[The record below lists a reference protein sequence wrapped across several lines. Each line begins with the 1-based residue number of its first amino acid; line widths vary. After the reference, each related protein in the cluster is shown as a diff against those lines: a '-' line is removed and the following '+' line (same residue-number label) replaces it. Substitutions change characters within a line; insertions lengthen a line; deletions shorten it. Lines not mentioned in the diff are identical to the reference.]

1 MPLQIDLSNVI
12 AILALL
18 LSCYATWKTFKL
30 NRRQESLVESQ
41 KTLNELLVDKSKG
54 EALSKKQADLGV
66 SFIKLGRFQWRLKIW
81 NKGESSARN
90 VRIEIPEEDHIFSES
105 EIKEKFPLEKLE
117 KHESVE
123 LMAGVT
129 LASKRKHIIKLIWS
143 DDYSDKNEKIL
154 YPTL

>member
-18 LSCYATWKTFKL
+18 LSCYATWKTFKF

-54 EALSKKQADLGV
+54 EALSKRQADLGV

-90 VRIEIPEEDHIFSES
+90 VRIEIPEGRSH
-105 EIKEKFPLEKLE
+105 L
-117 KHESVE
+117 
-123 LMAGVT
+123 
-129 LASKRKHIIKLIWS
+129 
-143 DDYSDKNEKIL
+143 
-154 YPTL
+154 

>member
-90 VRIEIPEEDHIFSES
+90 VRIEIPEGDHIFSES
-105 EIKEKFPLEKLE
+105 EILEKFSLEKLE

-123 LMAGVT
+123 LMAGVALT
-129 LASKRKHIIKLIWS
+129 YKRKHSIKLILS
-143 DDYSDKNEKIL
+143 DAYSDKNDKTL

>member
-18 LSCYATWKTFKL
+18 LSCYATWKTFKF

-41 KTLNELLVDKSKG
+41 KTLNEILVDKSKG
-54 EALSKKQADLGV
+54 EALNKKQADLGV
-66 SFIKLGRFQWRLKIW
+66 SFIKLGSFQWRLKIW

-90 VRIEIPEEDHIFSES
+90 VRIEIPEGDHIFNES

-123 LMAGVT
+123 VSCRATRM
-129 LASKRKHIIKLIWS
+129 RKHLRVYSSIKVIIFSIPPLS
-143 DDYSDKNEKIL
+143 VRS
-154 YPTL
+154 